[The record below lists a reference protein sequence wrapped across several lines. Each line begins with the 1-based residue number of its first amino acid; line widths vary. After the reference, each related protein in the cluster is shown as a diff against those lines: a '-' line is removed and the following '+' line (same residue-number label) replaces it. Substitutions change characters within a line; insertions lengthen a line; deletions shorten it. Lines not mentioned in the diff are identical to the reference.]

1 MMCGRHPGDGRNPL
15 PGWRQA
21 VRCVLAL
28 ERCGIDANSDRSDS
42 TPLIGELIQSF
53 WGTRD

>member
-1 MMCGRHPGDGRNPL
+1 MMCGRHPGEGRNPL